1 MKADSVKK
9 KEAKPMTIEER
20 RAELEAKIAELE
32 VMQKVGA
39 EILELAD
46 TYKQRYENYLYES
59 VEDGKEE
66 EQAKNY
72 NGDLLYNVYDG
83 ETYEACGITEA
94 KLTEKGYT
102 VTDSRVTPHYRTKY
116 KKVPVNLEDL
126 DSWDKPRALVNKKLA
141 EFFTNLDPMTL
152 FED

>member
-9 KEAKPMTIEER
+9 KEAKPMTLEER

-32 VMQKVGA
+32 VVKRVGE

-72 NGDLLYNVYDG
+72 NGELLYNISDG
-83 ETYEACGITEA
+83 ETYEAYGVTEA
-94 KLTEKGYT
+94 KLTEKGYS
-102 VTDSRVTPHYRTKY
+102 VNDSRVTPFYRTKY
-116 KKVPVNLEDL
+116 KKVPVKLEDL

-141 EFFTNLDPMTL
+141 EFFATLDPMTL